1 MAVSF
6 LALLSWSFGWIYTTC
21 WSLSFYP
28 QPILNF
34 RRGSTSGCTIDFPT
48 VNILGFVAYF
58 ISNAAFLY
66 SPQIRGEYAAR
77 HHGLEPTVKFNDL
90 AFAAHAVVLSALL
103 LTQFIPSLWG
113 FKKRSRRDPGARPS
127 KPILGVFF
135 GSIVGVA
142 VVAVIVA
149 ARHDED
155 VKTGWAWIDVIYA
168 VSYVKLFIT
177 LVKYTPQV
185 ITNYNNKSTVGWSIE
200 GILFDFVGG
209 ILSVLQLGI
218 DSYLQGDWA
227 GITGNP
233 VKLALGNISVFFDII
248 FIIQHYFLY
257 TKHGKTLEE
266 HGEVDPLLSD
276 RDERVE

>member
-34 RRGSTSGCTIDFPT
+34 RRSSTSGCTIDFPT

-66 SPQIRGEYAAR
+66 SPRIREEYGIR

-142 VVAVIVA
+142 IVAVIVA

-155 VKTGWAWIDVIYA
+155 VKTGWAWIDVVSCPAACTTA
-168 VSYVKLFIT
+168 VSNLKFADIRR
-177 LVKYTPQV
+177 
-185 ITNYNNKSTVGWSIE
+185 
-200 GILFDFVGG
+200 ILRQALHHSRQ
-209 ILSVLQLGI
+209 IYSSSNHELQ
-218 DSYLQGDWA
+218 Q
-227 GITGNP
+227 
-233 VKLALGNISVFFDII
+233 
-248 FIIQHYFLY
+248 
-257 TKHGKTLEE
+257 
-266 HGEVDPLLSD
+266 
-276 RDERVE
+276 